1 MILVAA
7 NSRSA
12 SSNTMQASLP
22 PSSICN
28 GIIPAFFDMAIPVSQ
43 PPVKLFHNNKVILI
57 WVGDGGKSSPVIL
70 PFSIQ
75 IYERGGSEEKWLA
88 LEGQAIMSDTQTCY
102 RNHFDTPR
110 VVEKE
115 FDFQCTEIQAC
126 TASVKKSLI
135 LNANYPMQNRNVP
148 TLDQSAK
155 VGFAS
160 KDNFEAWSTISLC
173 I

>member
-1 MILVAA
+1 MFHSMYLYEYPPLIILVAA

-57 WVGDGGKSSPVIL
+57 WVGDGEKSSPVIL

-75 IYERGGSEEKWLA
+75 YYERGGSEEKWLA
-88 LEGQAIMSDTQTCY
+88 LERQAITS
-102 RNHFDTPR
+102 N
-110 VVEKE
+110 K
-115 FDFQCTEIQAC
+115 QAC
-126 TASVKKSLI
+126 
-135 LNANYPMQNRNVP
+135 
-148 TLDQSAK
+148 
-155 VGFAS
+155 
-160 KDNFEAWSTISLC
+160 
-173 I
+173 